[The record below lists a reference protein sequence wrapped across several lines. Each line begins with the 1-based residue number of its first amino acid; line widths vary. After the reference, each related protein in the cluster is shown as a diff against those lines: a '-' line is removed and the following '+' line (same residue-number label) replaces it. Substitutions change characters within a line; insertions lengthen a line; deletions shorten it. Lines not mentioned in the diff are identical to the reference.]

1 MYGIIAGNVTKK
13 ELDLKKVIQET
24 FTQRKLSQIIDLVI
38 SSKLSLINAKE
49 IAYRII
55 DGEQRDPLAIAE
67 AENLL
72 ELKSDASS
80 NSFDTVI
87 DEVLS
92 ANKTTVDKIK
102 ESGKDGPV
110 MFLVGQVMKKI
121 NKKGDPQEIQ
131 KIIKAKLGIK

>member
-131 KIIKAKLGIK
+131 KLIKAKLGLK

>member
-1 MYGIIAGNVTKK
+1 MYGIISGNVTKK
-13 ELDLKKVIQET
+13 DLDLQQVLEQT
-24 FTQRKLSQIIDLVI
+24 FTQRKLSQIIDLVS

-49 IAYRII
+49 IAFRII
-55 DGEQRDPLAIAE
+55 DGETRDPVKIAE

-72 ELKSDASS
+72 ESSELKSINA
-80 NSFDTVI
+80 FDIII

-92 ANKTTVDKIK
+92 SNKATVDKIK

-121 NKKGDPQEIQ
+121 NKKGDP
-131 KIIKAKLGIK
+131 

>member
-13 ELDLKKVIQET
+13 ELDLQKVISET

-67 AENLL
+67 AENLV

-80 NSFDTVI
+80 NSFDLII

-131 KIIKAKLGIK
+131 KLIKAKLGLK

>member
-1 MYGIIAGNVTKK
+1 
-13 ELDLKKVIQET
+13 
-24 FTQRKLSQIIDLVI
+24 LSQIIDLVI

-55 DGEQRDPLAIAE
+55 DGEKRDPLAIAE

-80 NSFDTVI
+80 NSFDLII

-131 KIIKAKLGIK
+131 KLIKAKLGLK

>member
-1 MYGIIAGNVTKK
+1 MKK
-13 ELDLKKVIQET
+13 DLDLQQVLEQT
-24 FTQRKLSQIIDLVI
+24 FTLRKLSQIIDLVT

-55 DGEQRDPLAIAE
+55 DGETRDPLTIAE

-72 ELKSDASS
+72 ESSDQQS
-80 NSFDTVI
+80 NNTFDIII

-92 ANKTTVDKIK
+92 GNKATVDKIK

-131 KIIKAKLGIK
+131 KLIKAKLGLK

>member
-13 ELDLKKVIQET
+13 ELDLQKVIQET

-80 NSFDTVI
+80 NSFDLII

-131 KIIKAKLGIK
+131 KLIKAKLGLK